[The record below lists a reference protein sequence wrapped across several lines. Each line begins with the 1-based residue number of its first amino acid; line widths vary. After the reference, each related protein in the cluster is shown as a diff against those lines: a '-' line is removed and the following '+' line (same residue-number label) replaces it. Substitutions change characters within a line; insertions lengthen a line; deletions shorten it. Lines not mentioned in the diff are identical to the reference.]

1 MRDLEGVIDA
11 LPCDVRQA
19 VPAAA
24 VVFQLIVS
32 RSRPVSVRFEG
43 AIIERTRSRGESGNH
58 RRSVMR
64 DAVDFA

>member
-1 MRDLEGVIDA
+1 MRDLEGVIDV

-32 RSRPVSVRFEG
+32 RIRPVGVRFEG
-43 AIIERTRSRGESGNH
+43 GLSSGHAAAGESGDR